1 MIQDS
6 YNTIL
11 ARLKQGHSMDSIL
24 QDISE
29 AASQAEKEYKNIQKK
44 EEETKR
50 AETAKKA
57 ATKKII
63 EAINEYSELTTGNAA
78 VDMESLDDKVLNFYA
93 AAIERAILMTRLFE

>member
-11 ARLKQGHSMDSIL
+11 ARLKQGQSMDSIL

-29 AASQAEKEYKNIQKK
+29 AASKAEKEYKNIQKK
-44 EEETKR
+44 EEEAKR

-57 ATKKII
+57 AAKKII
-63 EAINEYSELTTGNAA
+63 EAINEYSEITTGKIA
-78 VDMESLDDKVLNFYA
+78 VDMEILDDKILNLYA